1 MFSLQKKGKTLA
13 SATQASNKP
22 TRKTVALF
30 GEVLADVFP
39 DQSVLGGAPFNVAR
53 HLQAFGLHPVMISR
67 TGNDALRDD
76 LLREMDRLGMDTLG
90 IQCDPAY
97 PTGQVQ
103 VHMENGSHRFEIL
116 PDQAYDHIHAG
127 ITHMMIMSLRP
138 ELVYFG
144 TLAQRNMQSR
154 LALDK
159 FIADSKCPRFLD
171 INLRS
176 PWYNKHIVRRS
187 LLRSDIVK
195 MNEEELEIIAT
206 YFKIDGRTPLLKAE
220 ALLDQFEL
228 DCLLVT
234 CGERGAW
241 LIDHRHEVF
250 SAPPAGDG
258 QTVVDTVGAGD
269 AFSAV
274 FIMGLLLQ
282 WELPLAMQ
290 RSNQFAA
297 ALCGIRGGAPQNQ
310 DFYQPFKQEW
320 HL

>member
-1 MFSLQKKGKTLA
+1 MA
-13 SATQASNKP
+13 SATTEKHQ
-22 TRKTVALF
+22 KTVALF
-30 GEVLADVFP
+30 GEVLADIFP

-76 LLREMDRLGMDTLG
+76 LLREMDRLGLDKTG
-90 IQCDPAY
+90 IQCDPTF

-103 VHMENGSHRFEIL
+103 VHMKDGGHSFEIL

-127 ITHMMIMSLRP
+127 VTHMMIMSLKP

-144 TLAQRNMQSR
+144 TLAQRGMESR

-159 FIADSKCPRFLD
+159 FLADSKCPRFLD

-176 PWYNKHIVRRS
+176 PWYNKHTVRRS

-195 MNEEELEIIAT
+195 MNEDELEIVSD
-206 YFKIDGRTPLLKAE
+206 YFRISGKTLLLKAE

-228 DCLLVT
+228 NCLLIT
-234 CGERGAW
+234 CGENGAW
-241 LIDHRHEVF
+241 LVNRQHEVF
-250 SAPPAGDG
+250 STSPAGNTL
-258 QTVVDTVGAGD
+258 TVIDTVGAGD

-274 FIMGLLLQ
+274 FIIGLLNQ
-282 WELPLAMQ
+282 WEMPVAMQ
-290 RSNQFAA
+290 RANQFAA
-297 ALCGIRGGAPQNQ
+297 ALCGIRGGAPQDL
-310 DFYQPFKQEW
+310 DFYTTFKQAW

>member
-1 MFSLQKKGKTLA
+1 MFSLQKGETLA
-13 SATQASNKP
+13 SATTEKHQ
-22 TRKTVALF
+22 KTVALF
-30 GEVLADVFP
+30 GEVLADIFP

-76 LLREMDRLGMDTLG
+76 LLREMDRLGLDKTG
-90 IQCDPAY
+90 IQCDPTF

-103 VHMENGSHRFEIL
+103 VHMKDGGHSFEIL

-127 ITHMMIMSLRP
+127 VTHMMIMSLKP

-144 TLAQRNMQSR
+144 TLAQRGMESR

-159 FIADSKCPRFLD
+159 FLADSKCPRFLD

-176 PWYNKHIVRRS
+176 PWYNKHTVRRS

-195 MNEEELEIIAT
+195 MNEDELEIVSG
-206 YFKIDGRTPLLKAE
+206 YFRISGKTLLLKAE

-228 DCLLVT
+228 NCLLIT
-234 CGERGAW
+234 CGENGAW
-241 LIDHRHEVF
+241 LVNRQHEVF
-250 SAPPAGDG
+250 STSPAGNTL
-258 QTVVDTVGAGD
+258 TVIDTVGAGD

-274 FIMGLLLQ
+274 FIIGLLNQ
-282 WELPLAMQ
+282 WEMPVAMQ
-290 RSNQFAA
+290 RANQFAA
-297 ALCGIRGGAPQNQ
+297 ALCGIRGGAPQDL
-310 DFYQPFKQEW
+310 DFYTTFKQAW

>member
-1 MFSLQKKGKTLA
+1 MFSLQKGKTLA
-13 SATQASNKP
+13 SATTEKHQ
-22 TRKTVALF
+22 KTVALF
-30 GEVLADVFP
+30 GEVLADIFP

-76 LLREMDRLGMDTLG
+76 LLREMDRLGMDKTG
-90 IQCDPAY
+90 IQCDPTY

-103 VHMENGSHRFEIL
+103 VHMKDGGHSFEIL

-127 ITHMMIMSLRP
+127 VTHMMIMSIKP

-144 TLAQRNMQSR
+144 TLAQRGMESR

-159 FIADSKCPRFLD
+159 FLADSKCPRFLD

-176 PWYNKHIVRRS
+176 PWYNKHTVRRS

-195 MNEEELEIIAT
+195 MNEDELEIVSD
-206 YFKIDGRTPLLKAE
+206 YFRISGKTLLLKAE

-228 DCLLVT
+228 NCLLIT
-234 CGERGAW
+234 CGENGAW
-241 LIDHRHEVF
+241 LVNRQHEVF
-250 SAPPAGDG
+250 STLPIENT
-258 QTVVDTVGAGD
+258 QTVIDTVGAGD
-269 AFSAV
+269 AFAAV
-274 FIMGLLLQ
+274 FIIGLLNQ
-282 WELPLAMQ
+282 WEMAVAMQ
-290 RSNQFAA
+290 RANLFAA
-297 ALCGIRGGAPQNQ
+297 ALCGIRGGAPQNL
-310 DFYQPFKQEW
+310 DFYAPFKQAW

>member
-1 MFSLQKKGKTLA
+1 MFSLQKGETLA
-13 SATQASNKP
+13 SATTEKHQ
-22 TRKTVALF
+22 KTVALF
-30 GEVLADVFP
+30 GEVLADIFP

-76 LLREMDRLGMDTLG
+76 LLREMDRLGLDKTG
-90 IQCDPAY
+90 IQCDPTF

-103 VHMENGSHRFEIL
+103 VHMKDGGHSFEIL

-127 ITHMMIMSLRP
+127 VTHMMIMSLKP

-144 TLAQRNMQSR
+144 TLAQRGMESR

-159 FIADSKCPRFLD
+159 FLADSKCPRFLD

-176 PWYNKHIVRRS
+176 PWYNKHTVRRS

-195 MNEEELEIIAT
+195 MNEDELEIVSD
-206 YFKIDGRTPLLKAE
+206 YFRISGKTLLLKAE

-228 DCLLVT
+228 NCLLIT
-234 CGERGAW
+234 CGENGAW
-241 LIDHRHEVF
+241 LVNRQHEVF
-250 SAPPAGDG
+250 STSPAGNTL
-258 QTVVDTVGAGD
+258 TVIDTVGAGD

-274 FIMGLLLQ
+274 FIIGLLNQ
-282 WELPLAMQ
+282 WEMPVAMQ
-290 RSNQFAA
+290 RANQFAA
-297 ALCGIRGGAPQNQ
+297 ALCGIRGGAPQDL
-310 DFYQPFKQEW
+310 DFYTTFKQAW